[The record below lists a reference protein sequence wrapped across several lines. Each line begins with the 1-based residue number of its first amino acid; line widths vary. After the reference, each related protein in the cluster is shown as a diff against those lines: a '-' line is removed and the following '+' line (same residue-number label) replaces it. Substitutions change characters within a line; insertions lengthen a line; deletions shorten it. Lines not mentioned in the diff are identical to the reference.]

1 MQGNV
6 NTEWR
11 SGGRERGVESDKE
24 PGPKGEE
31 KANGQNR
38 GCCRNTG
45 SLCFLG
51 SSRLDSASR
60 LSSPGRGEGRA
71 AGATRKGGWR
81 RWELRLVH
89 GQASLICSC
98 AKPWVHL
105 HSFMVISTLQMR
117 RSGQKRLCNLSRLNL
132 LISAGAGTRNQTV
145 IRPPHRNNPVF
156 S

>member
-11 SGGRERGVESDKE
+11 SGGRERGVKSDKE

-71 AGATRKGGWR
+71 AGATRKGGGGGGSYGLSMAR
-81 RWELRLVH
+81 RL
-89 GQASLICSC
+89 
-98 AKPWVHL
+98 
-105 HSFMVISTLQMR
+105 
-117 RSGQKRLCNLSRLNL
+117 
-132 LISAGAGTRNQTV
+132 
-145 IRPPHRNNPVF
+145 
-156 S
+156 